1 MLPLMWR
8 LPKYDQR
15 VSFLFEGGGGGGS
28 FVLVFLTLLQSS
40 WEHVFKKTTKQ
51 AAHGASATVG
61 HDLFP
66 ESPPLV
72 KYISSTSNPEYILN
86 K

>member
-1 MLPLMWR
+1 MMLPLMWR

-15 VSFLFEGGGGGGS
+15 VSFLFEGGGVLEVLSSSFWPYCSLRGS
-28 FVLVFLTLLQSS
+28 MFSRKQQNKQHMVPQLQL
-40 WEHVFKKTTKQ
+40 
-51 AAHGASATVG
+51 
-61 HDLFP
+61 DLFP